1 MIEDSEEDL
10 NLQLIMVNDQG
21 GSIFEKLEV
30 RHVVE
35 EEVFDRVFRAGQK
48 VDYWS
53 LANAYGFTYI
63 CPTNEVE
70 LREALT
76 TSGRVLIE
84 IKL

>member
-21 GSIFEKLEV
+21 GSLFERLEV
-30 RHVVE
+30 RNVVE
-35 EEVFDRVFRAGQK
+35 EAVFDRVFRAGQK

-53 LANAYGFTYI
+53 LANAYGYSYF
-63 CPTNEVE
+63 CPNNERE

-76 TSGRVLIE
+76 KTGRVLIE